1 MSYGGNARAS
11 TFFKQ
16 HGWTDG
22 GKMEAKYTSRA
33 AELYK
38 QLLMKE
44 VSQSSIS
51 INTTTSTNVQSL
63 KTNAFD
69 DFAND
74 DFFEKTSSLSQDT
87 TKTEPQIVP
96 TVTVASH
103 PPSNGTVKRP
113 VSLSSAKK
121 VSGGKPSSLG
131 VKKLTSKVCSL
142 LIWDIIFIHTHF

>member
-103 PPSNGTVKRP
+103 PSSNGTVKRP
-113 VSLSSAKK
+113 VSLNSAKK

-142 LIWDIIFIHTHF
+142 LIWDVIFNHTHF

>member
-1 MSYGGNARAS
+1 
-11 TFFKQ
+11 
-16 HGWTDG
+16 
-22 GKMEAKYTSRA
+22 MEAKYTSRA

-51 INTTTSTNVQSL
+51 VNTTTSTNVRSL

-74 DFFEKTSSLSQDT
+74 DFVERTSSLSQDI
-87 TKTEPQIVP
+87 TKIEPQIVP
-96 TVTVASH
+96 TVIVASH

-131 VKKLTSKVCSL
+131 VKKLASKVCSL
-142 LIWDIIFIHTHF
+142 LI